1 MVMNQTVHSLNQII
15 KVKKIHWAQKEN
27 KGARLARFGM
37 KKEQEKKKRYARGK
51 KNRVKEKH
59 QSYATCQIIRKPSGN
74 KGGKELNLPFFL
86 YTRQMPDASNQN
98 PIKHQTLNIQTK
110 TT

>member
-37 KKEQEKKKRYARGK
+37 KKEQKKKSDMQEARKITCK
-51 KNRVKEKH
+51 KNIRVMQLVKLLGS
-59 QSYATCQIIRKPSGN
+59 QVATREAKN
-74 KGGKELNLPFFL
+74 
-86 YTRQMPDASNQN
+86 
-98 PIKHQTLNIQTK
+98 
-110 TT
+110 